1 LRLPDRNEE
10 NTVWTRLEDT
20 EGVGGTERWSYK
32 EGDNQDLKLNLLGT
46 HGVRD

>member
-1 LRLPDRNEE
+1 MVDRNEE

-20 EGVGGTERWSYK
+20 EGVGGTERWSY
-32 EGDNQDLKLNLLGT
+32 EVWDSQDLNQNMLGT